1 MPPGD
6 ILVFLTGQE
15 EIESLTLLLQDKLK
29 LLPPNASSLLVLAL
43 SLSHVGVSALRR
55 ASSGAAAGCVHA
67 SATQHAQGDSLDES
81 RRIFRDHSRNQIRRR
96 HGNGE
101 APCDAGG
108 DGTRVAAR
116 GARFQIARVA
126 ANGSCRSRERG
137 KGSCIQLFARSASAS
152 SRKTPS
158 CRFEK
163 TPFPRS
169 SAAISP
175 ASFFRYLHLSPLPQ
189 LKTIGINDVLNFNYL
204 QAPSRDS
211 LKRALQQLL
220 MLGAVDRRSVVSRT
234 SHDTG
239 RADGAGTVDGDAP
252 AGPCV
257 RATAHSEQGLP
268 LHGGG
273 GRRRDVAP

>member
-15 EIESLTLLLQDKLK
+15 EIESLALLLQDKLK

-67 SATQHAQGDSLDES
+67 SATQHAQGDSLDEP

-175 ASFFRYLHLSPLPQ
+175 ASFFRYLHLSPLPAAQNHRHQRRAQ
-189 LKTIGINDVLNFNYL
+189 LQLPAGSLARL
-204 QAPSRDS
+204 AEARAAAAPDARS
-211 LKRALQQLL
+211 
-220 MLGAVDRRSVVSRT
+220 RRSSLCSLADVSR
-234 SHDTG
+234 H
-239 RADGAGTVDGDAP
+239 RA
-252 AGPCV
+252 
-257 RATAHSEQGLP
+257 R
-268 LHGGG
+268 
-273 GRRRDVAP
+273 

>member
-15 EIESLTLLLQDKLK
+15 EIESLALLLQDKLK

-67 SATQHAQGDSLDES
+67 SATQHAQGDSLDEP

-152 SRKTPS
+152 SREDSFLSLREDSIPEIQRCNLASILLQVSSSLPS
-158 CRFEK
+158 PAAQNHRHQRRAQLQLPAGSLARLAEARAAAA
-163 TPFPRS
+163 PDARSRRS
-169 SAAISP
+169 S
-175 ASFFRYLHLSPLPQ
+175 LC
-189 LKTIGINDVLNFNYL
+189 
-204 QAPSRDS
+204 S
-211 LKRALQQLL
+211 LA
-220 MLGAVDRRSVVSRT
+220 DVSR
-234 SHDTG
+234 H
-239 RADGAGTVDGDAP
+239 RA
-252 AGPCV
+252 
-257 RATAHSEQGLP
+257 R
-268 LHGGG
+268 
-273 GRRRDVAP
+273 

>member
-1 MPPGD
+1 MFP
-6 ILVFLTGQE
+6 LYAA
-15 EIESLTLLLQDKLK
+15 
-29 LLPPNASSLLVLAL
+29 LPPEQQLVVFTPPPPNTRKVILSTNLAESSVTIPGIKYVVDTGMVKLRVTQAATGLESLLVVPVSKSHAWQRTGRAGRE
-43 SLSHVGVSALRR
+43 SEGKVVAFNCSHVVLPP
-55 ASSGAAAGCVHA
+55 
-67 SATQHAQGDSLDES
+67 L
-81 RRIFRDHSRNQIRRR
+81 
-96 HGNGE
+96 HG
-101 APCDAGG
+101 
-108 DGTRVAAR
+108 
-116 GARFQIARVA
+116 
-126 ANGSCRSRERG
+126 
-137 KGSCIQLFARSASAS
+137 
-152 SRKTPS
+152 KTPS

>member
-15 EIESLTLLLQDKLK
+15 EIESLALLLQDKLK

-67 SATQHAQGDSLDES
+67 SATQHAQGDSLDEP

-152 SRKTPS
+152 HGRLLPVASRRLHSRDPALQSRQHPS
-158 CRFEK
+158 SGIFIS
-163 TPFPRS
+163 PLSRS
-169 SAAISP
+169 SKPS
-175 ASFFRYLHLSPLPQ
+175 ASTTCSTSTTCRLP
-189 LKTIGINDVLNFNYL
+189 
-204 QAPSRDS
+204 
-211 LKRALQQLL
+211 
-220 MLGAVDRRSVVSRT
+220 
-234 SHDTG
+234 
-239 RADGAGTVDGDAP
+239 
-252 AGPCV
+252 
-257 RATAHSEQGLP
+257 RAT
-268 LHGGG
+268 
-273 GRRRDVAP
+273 R